1 MFGFLKPNPIKKLK
15 KQYAEK
21 LEQGMN
27 AQRNGDM
34 RLYASLTAEADS
46 LYKEIQRLEAAES

>member
-1 MFGFLKPNPIKKLK
+1 MFSFLKPNPLKKLK

-21 LEQGMN
+21 LEQAMQ

-34 RLYASLTAEADS
+34 RLYAELTTEANN
-46 LYKEIQRLEAAES
+46 LYKQIQQLEAE

>member
-1 MFGFLKPNPIKKLK
+1 MLSFLKPNPLKKLK

-21 LEQGMN
+21 LEQGMH

-34 RLYASLTAEADS
+34 RLYAELTTEAEA
-46 LYKEIQRLEAAES
+46 LYKEIQRLEAND

>member
-1 MFGFLKPNPIKKLK
+1 MFSFLKPNPLKKLK
-15 KQYAEK
+15 KQYADK

-34 RLYASLTAEADS
+34 RLYAELTAEADTI
-46 LYKEIQRLEAAES
+46 YKEIQRLEAADS